1 MATKK
6 PSTALVKSKSNLP
19 VDLAAEQAAE
29 VAAMQARIN
38 KPSGDKIKTEGKV
51 FNFPDGRSSDTFE
64 AIVVDFVTFHKYYTA
79 GFVKGVSAPPVCFA
93 LGLEQAN
100 LTPSDASSD
109 KQCASCA
116 GCWANQYKS
125 DPKGGNGKACKNER
139 LLAIL
144 PLDADVETDL
154 AILEV
159 TPTGLKSF
167 DGIVTKAMNANS
179 PLRNFIVRFTFA
191 DESYPTVRFEIVGPT
206 PKDLL
211 LLAQSRK
218 DEALKRLLTE
228 PDYSAVAANEP
239 VKGAKKPASRLLK
252 RA

>member
-6 PSTALVKSKSNLP
+6 SGTAVVKAKSNLP
-19 VDLAAEQAAE
+19 VDLAAAQAAE

-38 KPSGDKIKTEGKV
+38 KPSGDKIKTEGKQ
-51 FNFPDGRSSDTFE
+51 FSFPDGRTGDTFD
-64 AIVVDFVTFHKYYTA
+64 AIVVDFVTFHKYYSA
-79 GFVKGVSAPPVCFA
+79 GYVKGTSVPPVCFA
-93 LGLEQAN
+93 IGLEQAS
-100 LTPSDASSD
+100 LVPSDASSD
-109 KQCASCA
+109 KQCAACA

-125 DPKGGNGKACKNER
+125 DQKGGNGKACKNER
-139 LLAIL
+139 VLAIL

-167 DGIVTKAMNANS
+167 DGIVTKAMNALS

-191 DESYPTVRFEIVGPT
+191 DEAYPTVRFEIVGPA
-206 PKDLL
+206 PKELL

-218 DEALKRLLTE
+218 DEAMKRLLTE
-228 PDYSAVAANEP
+228 PDYATAAAKEP
-239 VKGAKKPASRLLK
+239 VKGKKPASKLLK